1 MARDRKEM
9 RYKQIRIALV
19 SMRDTVAYM
28 ELTLATIST
37 ATTKSHL
44 AVDPWR
50 CRTLCNLIML
60 SKLYNY
66 LCMLQINKPQ
76 PNKRISKPK
85 VCFWLLYFLYLETYF
100 EAEGAHCKMMLKLF
114 SIRLKLTENIWIMDC
129 YNKIIVLLY
138 TLLI

>member
-44 AVDPWR
+44 AVDP
-50 CRTLCNLIML
+50 
-60 SKLYNY
+60 
-66 LCMLQINKPQ
+66 
-76 PNKRISKPK
+76 
-85 VCFWLLYFLYLETYF
+85 
-100 EAEGAHCKMMLKLF
+100 
-114 SIRLKLTENIWIMDC
+114 
-129 YNKIIVLLY
+129 
-138 TLLI
+138 